1 MAEIRIER
9 KGRGLGW
16 LWLLLALIIVAA
28 LAWYFL
34 SSGRPAPATP
44 APATTGA
51 RDSAGPQ
58 QLPPA
63 RIASGW
69 RAIARSNHSGGWYG
83 QEG

>member
-34 SSGRPAPATP
+34 SSGRSAPAAG
-44 APATTGA
+44 APTTTGA
-51 RDSAGPQ
+51 VEDGGVVRLAPSGVA
-58 QLPPA
+58 
-63 RIASGW
+63 AS
-69 RAIARSNHSGGWYG
+69 RVVFTRRNNSGGRYG